1 MSRTTITVDSKF
13 VTIDDEKNLLE
24 AIRKAGIDLPTF
36 CYHSEISVYG
46 ACRMCMVE
54 VEGRG
59 ILPACSTEPEDGMV
73 IHTNTKQVRAMR
85 KMIIELMLASHDE
98 TCTTCPKSGACR
110 LQDIAKQ
117 LGIREIRFQKA
128 EIDEHVDL
136 SSPSIVRNPGKCIL
150 CGDCVR
156 VCSEIMAVGA
166 LDFAYRGAKARVVT
180 CNDKGIGDVE
190 CVNCGQCI
198 KVCPVGAL
206 TIRTNLTDVWK
217 DIYDKDKF
225 VVVQIAPAVRVALG
239 ECFGEKPGVNNTGKI
254 VSALKFM
261 GVDRVY
267 DMCYGADFVVVE
279 EGKEFLRRYERGENL
294 PIFTSCCPAWVK
306 FAEQYYPGL
315 LHNLSTAKSPMSM
328 FSALCKEQLSKELK
342 IPREKISIVCIA
354 PCTAKKFEAVRPEL
368 AVNGNQ
374 DTDHVITTEELAR
387 MIKEHGIEFDKLEH
401 SSLDMPLSFA
411 TGGAVIFGTTGG
423 VAEAVVRYVASSTGN
438 NLTRD
443 IKKFRSSDGIK
454 TGELE
459 IGDKT
464 IRLAVV
470 SGLGNAKELIRRI
483 ARGEEEYDIVE
494 VMACHGGCVN
504 GGGQPIH
511 RIDSDNSVRAQG
523 LFTNDRMLQFHA
535 SNENPFLQRLYS
547 ESLGENKAHRLLH
560 TKFLNRR
567 IIAQDDFILS
577 AAGEEKKLSLTI
589 CFGRSCFMRG
599 AQELYSNIM
608 KYVREADLDDYVEFT
623 AKFCAERCGRGPIL
637 IVNGEV
643 IEKCTYQNAI
653 EAIELALIPDEVK

>member
-1 MSRTTITVDSKF
+1 MSRQTITVDSKF
-13 VTIDDEKNLLE
+13 VVLHDEKNLLE
-24 AIRKAGIDLPTF
+24 AIRKAGIELPTF

-59 ILPACSTEPEDGMV
+59 IVPACSTLPENGMV
-73 IHTNTKQVRAMR
+73 VHTNTKKVRAIR

-117 LGIREIRFQKA
+117 LGVREIRFNKA
-128 EIDEHVDL
+128 EIDQKVDL

-156 VCSEIMAVGA
+156 VCSEIQAVGA
-166 LDFAYRGAKARVVT
+166 LDFAHRGSQARVVT
-180 CNDKGIGDVE
+180 CHDRGIGDVE

-206 TIRTNLTDVWK
+206 TIRTNLTDVWE
-217 DIYDKDKF
+217 DIYNEDKF

-239 ECFGEKPGVNNTGKI
+239 ECFGEKPGVINTGKI
-254 VSALKFM
+254 VSALKLM
-261 GVDRVY
+261 GVNRVY
-267 DMCYGADFVVVE
+267 DMCYGADFTVVE
-279 EGKEFLRRYERGENL
+279 EGKEFLKRYEKGENL

-315 LHNLSTAKSPMSM
+315 LNNLSTAKSPMSM
-328 FSALCKEQLSKELK
+328 FGSLCKDQLSREMN
-342 IPREKISIVCIA
+342 IPREKISMVCIA
-354 PCTAKKFEAVRPEL
+354 PCTAKKFEARRPEFS
-368 AVNGNQ
+368 VDGNP
-374 DTDHVITTEELAR
+374 DVDHVLTTEELAR
-387 MIKEHGIEFDKLEH
+387 MIKEHGIEFENLEF

-423 VAEAVVRYVASSTGN
+423 VSEAVIRFVASSMGVDP
-438 NLTRD
+438 TRE
-443 IKKFRSSDGIK
+443 IKRFRSAEGIK

-459 IGDKT
+459 VGDKKL
-464 IRLAVV
+464 RLAVV
-470 SGLGNAKELIRRI
+470 SGLSNAKELIDRVM
-483 ARGEEEYDIVE
+483 RGQEQYDIVE

-511 RIDSDNSVRAQG
+511 HYDSDNSKRAQG
-523 LFTNDRMLQFHA
+523 LFDNDRILQFHA
-535 SNENPFLQRLYS
+535 SNENPFLQKRYD
-547 ESLGENKAHRLLH
+547 ETNDERIHEMLH
-560 TKFLNRR
+560 TKYNNRR
-567 IIAQDDFILS
+567 LIKRDDFVLN

-599 AQELYSNIM
+599 AQALYMEVM
-608 KYVREADLDDYVEFT
+608 KYIREAELDGYTEFS
-623 AKFCAERCGRGPIL
+623 AKFCAKRCGKGPIL

-643 IEKCTYQNAI
+643 IEKCTFQKAVKAI
-653 EAIELALIPDEVK
+653 EGALVVANK